1 MQMGREYVRLQ
12 DHRATSMIQGENTY
26 SNWLEIDLGAIE
38 NNIRWFLRNTGVEV
52 MAVVK
57 ANAYGHGAVPVAQ
70 AALRAGAT
78 WCGVA
83 RIDEALELRRAGL
96 DCPILLLGF
105 TPAGRVQEAIAERI
119 SLTVWSAEQIM
130 LALTVAQRV
139 GQPARLHLKVDTGM
153 SRLGAQPEEAQAL
166 AIQLSNLPGITFE
179 GLFTHFARADE
190 ADRSTTERQETTFRQ
205 VLSVLDAKGLRP
217 PLVHAANSAAGLTRP
232 SAYFSLVRAGI
243 AIYGL
248 HPSKECPLPEEFR
261 PALSWKAALSQVKV
275 LPPGRGLSY
284 GHEYTT
290 RTVERIG
297 TLPAGYADGLRRVKG
312 NQVLVAGRRVPV
324 VGRVCM
330 DQALLQLDGVPHA
343 RPGDEVVLIG
353 TQEAERISAEEVA
366 RRWSTINYEVVCGIG
381 PRVPRLY
388 F

>member
-1 MQMGREYVRLQ
+1 
-12 DHRATSMIQGENTY
+12 MIQGENTY

-38 NNIRWFLRNTGVEV
+38 NNIRWFLQNSGVQV
-52 MAVVK
+52 MTVVK

-96 DCPILLLGF
+96 DCPVLLLGF

-119 SLTVWSAEQIM
+119 SLTIWSAEQISLASSAAQSVGM
-130 LALTVAQRV
+130 L
-139 GQPARLHLKVDTGM
+139 ARLHLKVDTGM

-166 AIQLSNLPGITFE
+166 AIQLANIPGITFE

-190 ADRSTTERQETTFRQ
+190 ADRRTTERQESTFRQ
-205 VLSVLDAKGLRP
+205 VLSALEAKGLRP
-217 PLVHAANSAAGLTRP
+217 PLVHAANSAASLTRP
-232 SAYFSLVRAGI
+232 SAYFNLVRAGI

-248 HPSKECPLPEEFR
+248 HPSDECPLPEEFR
-261 PALSWKAALSQVKV
+261 PALAWKATLSQVKV

-290 RTVERIG
+290 RSEERIG

-343 RPGDEVVLIG
+343 SQGDEVVLIG
-353 TQEAERISAEEVA
+353 TQDAQRISAEEVA

>member
-1 MQMGREYVRLQ
+1 M
-12 DHRATSMIQGENTY
+12 AQGKNIF

-38 NNIRWFLRNTGVEV
+38 NNVQWFLHNTGVQV
-52 MAVVK
+52 MAIIK
-57 ANAYGHGAVPVAQ
+57 ANAYGHGAIPVAQ
-70 AALRAGAT
+70 AALRAGAS

-83 RIDEALELRRAGL
+83 RIDEALELRHAGL

-105 TPAGRVQEAIAERI
+105 TPGGRVKEAISEQI
-119 SLTVWSAEQIM
+119 SLTVWSAEQIL
-130 LALTVAQRV
+130 LASSAAQKA
-139 GQPARLHLKVDTGM
+139 GKPARLHLKVDSGM

-166 AIQLSNLPGITFE
+166 AFQLANTPGIIFE

-190 ADRSTTERQETTFRQ
+190 ADQSTTEQQESLFHQ
-205 VLSVLDAKGLRP
+205 VLSELDAKGLRP

-232 SAYFSLVRAGI
+232 SAYFNLVRAGI

-248 HPSKECPLPEEFR
+248 HPSSECPLPDEFR
-261 PALSWKAALSQVKV
+261 PALSWKGVLSQVKV

-290 RTVERIG
+290 HSDERIG
-297 TLPAGYADGLRRVKG
+297 TLPVGYADGLRRLKG
-312 NQVLVAGRRVPV
+312 NQVLVAGKRVPV

-330 DQALLQLDGVPHA
+330 DQALLQLDSVPFA
-343 RPGDEVVLIG
+343 SQDDEVVLIG
-353 TQEAERISAEEVA
+353 KQGEEQISAEEVA
-366 RRWSTINYEVVCGIG
+366 GRWNTINYEVVCGIG

>member
-1 MQMGREYVRLQ
+1 
-12 DHRATSMIQGENTY
+12 MIQGKNTY
-26 SNWLEIDLGAIE
+26 SNWLEIDLGAID
-38 NNIRWFLRNTGVEV
+38 NNVRWFLRNTGVQV
-52 MAVVK
+52 MAIVK

-83 RIDEALELRRAGL
+83 RIDEALELRHAGL

-119 SLTVWSAEQIM
+119 SLTVWSDEQIK
-130 LALTVAQRV
+130 LASSAAQKV
-139 GQPARLHLKVDTGM
+139 GQPARIHLKVDTGM

-166 AIQLSNLPGITFE
+166 AVQLVNLPGITFE

-190 ADRSTTERQETTFRQ
+190 ADRSTTDRQESTFCQ

-217 PLVHAANSAAGLTRP
+217 PLVHAANSASGLTRP
-232 SAYFSLVRAGI
+232 SAHFNLMRAGI

-248 HPSKECPLPEEFR
+248 HPSEECPLPEEFR
-261 PALSWKAALSQVKV
+261 PALTWKATLSQVKV

-284 GHEYTT
+284 GHEYIT
-290 RTVERIG
+290 RAIERIG
-297 TLPAGYADGLRRVKG
+297 TLPVGYADGLRRVKG
-312 NQVLVAGRRVPV
+312 NQVLVAGQRVPV

-330 DQALLQLDGVPHA
+330 DQALLQLDGIPHT
-343 RPGDEVVLIG
+343 RPGDEVILIG

-388 F
+388 FRS

>member
-1 MQMGREYVRLQ
+1 
-12 DHRATSMIQGENTY
+12 MIQGENTY

-38 NNIRWFLRNTGVEV
+38 NNVRWLLRNTGVQV
-52 MAVVK
+52 MVIVK
-57 ANAYGHGAVPVAQ
+57 ANGYGHGAVPAAQ

-96 DCPILLLGF
+96 DCSILPLGF

-119 SLTVWSAEQIM
+119 SLTVWSEEQIR
-130 LALTVAQRV
+130 LASTAAQRV

-153 SRLGAQPEEAQAL
+153 SRLGAQPEEALAL
-166 AIQLSNLPGITFE
+166 AVQLANLPGVTFE

-190 ADRSTTERQETTFRQ
+190 ADSSTTESQESTFRQ
-205 VLSVLDAKGLRP
+205 LLSALDAKGLRP
-217 PLVHAANSAAGLTRP
+217 PLVHAANSAASLTCP
-232 SAYFSLVRAGI
+232 SAYFNLVRVGI

-248 HPSKECPLPEEFR
+248 QPSAECPLPEEFR
-261 PALSWKAALSQVKV
+261 PALSWKAVLSQVKV
-275 LPPGRGLSY
+275 LPPGRGVSY

-290 RTVERIG
+290 CSEERIG
-297 TLPAGYADGLRRVKG
+297 TLPAGYADGLRLGKG
-312 NQVLVAGRRVPV
+312 NQVLVGGQRVPV

-343 RPGDEVVLIG
+343 RLGDEVVLIG
-353 TQEAERISAEEVA
+353 TQGSEQISVEEVA
-366 RRWSTINYEVVCGIG
+366 RRWGTINYEVVCGIN

>member
-1 MQMGREYVRLQ
+1 M
-12 DHRATSMIQGENTY
+12 TQGENTY

-38 NNIRWFLRNTGVEV
+38 NNVRWYLQNTGVQV
-52 MAVVK
+52 MAIVK
-57 ANAYGHGAVPVAQ
+57 ANAYGHGAVPVAK
-70 AALRAGAT
+70 AALRAGAS

-105 TPAGRVQEAIAERI
+105 TPSGRVRDAIDEQI
-119 SLTVWSAEQIM
+119 SLTVWCEEQIK
-130 LALTVAQRV
+130 LASSTAQTT
-139 GQPARLHLKVDTGM
+139 GKPARLHLKVDSGM

-166 AIQLSNLPGITFE
+166 AIQLANTSGIIFE

-190 ADRSTTERQETTFRQ
+190 ADRSTTEWQESLFLR
-205 VLSVLDAKGLRP
+205 VLSTLDAKGLRP
-217 PLVHAANSAAGLTRP
+217 PLVHAANSAAGLNRP
-232 SAYFSLVRAGI
+232 SAYFNLVRAGI

-248 HPSKECPLPEEFR
+248 HPSSECPLPEEFR
-261 PALSWKAALSQVKV
+261 PALSWKSVLSQVKM

-290 RTVERIG
+290 RSEELIG

-312 NQVLVAGRRVPV
+312 NQVLVAGRRVAV

-343 RPGDEVVLIG
+343 SEGDEVVLIG
-353 TQEAERISAEEVA
+353 AQGDERISAEEVA

-388 F
+388 V